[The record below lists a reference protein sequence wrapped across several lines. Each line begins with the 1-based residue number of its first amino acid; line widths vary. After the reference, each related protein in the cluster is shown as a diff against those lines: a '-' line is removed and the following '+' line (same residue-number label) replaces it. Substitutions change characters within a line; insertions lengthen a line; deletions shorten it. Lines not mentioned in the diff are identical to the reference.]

1 MIWTF
6 WPKLID
12 KFVEHDLDEY
22 AAYCMLS
29 VFLVVRKTSAVLRQ
43 EPLLINIKIA
53 RARLGLCSEI

>member
-22 AAYCMLS
+22 AQRVPCGQKDISCAPTGAITD
-29 VFLVVRKTSAVLRQ
+29 KH
-43 EPLLINIKIA
+43 
-53 RARLGLCSEI
+53 